1 LHIFAFLLYLSA
13 CCLVVRTVSEFIK
26 TQNDQNAAW
35 NEHHVSDVFLLVLEN
50 EAASRATGPIRLSD
64 MQCKYFLSC
73 MAIKMK
79 ASIFHF
85 YELKFWETENEEQAM
100 NKKKQ
105 KRKGSQD
112 FKS

>member
-1 LHIFAFLLYLSA
+1 
-13 CCLVVRTVSEFIK
+13 
-26 TQNDQNAAW
+26 
-35 NEHHVSDVFLLVLEN
+35 
-50 EAASRATGPIRLSD
+50 
-64 MQCKYFLSC
+64 

>member
-1 LHIFAFLLYLSA
+1 
-13 CCLVVRTVSEFIK
+13 
-26 TQNDQNAAW
+26 
-35 NEHHVSDVFLLVLEN
+35 
-50 EAASRATGPIRLSD
+50 
-64 MQCKYFLSC
+64 

-105 KRKGSQD
+105 KKKRKPRFQ
-112 FKS
+112 KLN